1 MGSSILF
8 LAFLE
13 YRNSWTGPPD
23 IGRLGSVIE
32 AEGIKAE
39 GIDAVPPL
47 RTMAWEVEATET
59 ERMRLLERESPL
71 ASLAEYADE
80 ARHGD
85 GRLVLV
91 AGEAGVGKSTL
102 VEQLQRD
109 VPDARWFWGA
119 CDGLFTP
126 RPLGPLFDLAGQ
138 LGGELLELCR
148 ISATRDALFDAAL
161 RQLSEPGLLNIV
173 VIEDVHWADEAT
185 IDLLRFLGRR
195 LRNAPVLLVV
205 TYRDEG
211 LASTDPLRIALGEL
225 ASHRSTRRIW
235 LAPLSPDAVRVLASE
250 CGLDAGEL
258 YRLTV
263 GNPFFVTEVIRAG
276 MGAIP
281 ASARDAVLARVVR
294 LSGESRTVL
303 DVAALIGARVEMRL
317 LETVTSCSPSVVDE
331 LVSSGLL
338 AGDGTWL
345 RFRHE
350 IARLAVEEAIAA
362 HRRAAIHA
370 RILDA
375 LRSLGSDDDAG
386 LAFHAEQALD
396 GEAVLHHAVRAAR
409 RAVELVSHREAAAQY
424 ERATRFTSG
433 AEPAFVAGLYDGL
446 ADELLLVDRWKDA
459 ADATARALALWRS
472 IGDPLREGDTLL
484 RLAKTM
490 QRQGRGTEAAATFEA
505 AVAALQPLGPSRELA
520 RAYGSMAIE
529 RMVKG
534 ANDAAIEAAG
544 RAQAIAEPLGVS
556 EALIDALIA
565 QGVVAADTGGDWIG
579 PMGRALEIATTG
591 GFENHAGRTFA
602 AIYSNYCQ
610 QRRYAEGERYY
621 VDGLAYCD
629 EHDTTA
635 NGNWLRDD
643 RSIALERLGRWD
655 QALALATETLARIG
669 PSPPNRM
676 GSLTSR
682 GIIGARRRDPHTW
695 DHLDEAIAGADGTD
709 EAQRI
714 VLVRLARAEAH
725 WLAGDHDS
733 ARQEA
738 ELAADRSS
746 ACDPWDRGA
755 VAAWLRR
762 TGSTRSIV
770 GAIAEPYRL
779 QVEGDWEKAAQLWSD
794 LGCPY
799 EVGLAL
805 LDATEET
812 ALRRALGIFAELGA
826 PAAARI
832 ARQRMRALGL
842 RSVNTGP
849 RSATREHPLGL
860 TRREREVLDL
870 ICRGHSNA
878 EIAARLFIS
887 ARTVDHHVSAVLTK
901 LGAPNRTAAAEEAAR
916 LGLVGTPER

>member
-1 MGSSILF
+1 
-8 LAFLE
+8 
-13 YRNSWTGPPD
+13 
-23 IGRLGSVIE
+23 
-32 AEGIKAE
+32 
-39 GIDAVPPL
+39 
-47 RTMAWEVEATET
+47 MAWEVEATDPVKV
-59 ERMRLLERESPL
+59 RLLERESPV
-71 ASLAEYADE
+71 ASLAEYVDE
-80 ARHGD
+80 ARRGD

-91 AGEAGVGKSTL
+91 AGEAGVGKSAL

-148 ISATRDALFDAAL
+148 TSATRDALFDAVL
-161 RQLSEPGLLNIV
+161 RQLGDPGLLNIV

-195 LRNAPVLLVV
+195 LRNSSVLLVV

-211 LASTDPLRIALGEL
+211 LASTDPLRVALGEL

-235 LAPLSPDAVRVLASE
+235 LAPLSPEAVRVLASQ

-281 ASARDAVLARVVR
+281 ASARDAVLARVGR
-294 LSGESRTVL
+294 LSGEARTVL
-303 DVAALIGARVEMRL
+303 EAAALIGARVEMRL
-317 LETVTSCSPSVVDE
+317 LETVTSCPASAIDE

-338 AGDGTWL
+338 VGDGGWL

-350 IARLAVEEAIAA
+350 VARLAVEEAVAA

-375 LRSLGSDDDAG
+375 LRLLGSDDDAG
-386 LAFHAEQALD
+386 LAFHAKQAGD
-396 GEAVLHHAVRAAR
+396 GEAVLHHAFRAAR
-409 RAVELVSHREAAAQY
+409 RAAELASHREAAAQY
-424 ERATRFTSG
+424 QRATRFTSG

-446 ADELLLVDRWKDA
+446 ADELLLLDQWQDA
-459 ADATARALALWRS
+459 SDATAHALALWRS
-472 IGDPLREGDTLL
+472 IGDPLREGDTLR
-484 RLAKTM
+484 RLAEAM
-490 QRQGRGTEAAATFEA
+490 WAEGRGTQAAATIVA
-505 AVAALQPLGPSRELA
+505 AVAALEPLGPSRELA
-520 RAYGSMAIE
+520 RAHGFRALE

-556 EALIDALIA
+556 EALIDALNA
-565 QGVVAADTGGDWIG
+565 QGGVLADTGGDWIG
-579 PMGRALEIATTG
+579 PLRRALEIATSG
-591 GFENHAGRTFA
+591 SFEDHAGRTFA
-602 AIYSNYCQ
+602 NIYSNYCQ

-635 NGNWLRDD
+635 NGNWLRGD
-643 RSIALERLGRWD
+643 RSIALDRLGRWD
-655 QALALATETLARIG
+655 ESLALATEILARVG
-669 PSPPNRM
+669 PSPLNRM
-676 GSLTSR
+676 ASMMCR
-682 GIIGARRRDPHTW
+682 GIIGARRADPHTW
-695 DHLDEAIAGADGTD
+695 DDLDEAMPGADGTD

-714 VLVRLARAEAH
+714 VPVRLARAEAY

-733 ARQEA
+733 ARHEA

-762 TGSTRSIV
+762 TGSNRSV
-770 GAIAEPYRL
+770 AGALAEPYRL

-794 LGCPY
+794 IGCPY

-805 LDATEET
+805 LDAAEEA

-826 PAAARI
+826 PAAARV

-842 RSVNTGP
+842 RSVSTGP
-849 RSATREHPLGL
+849 RSAAREHPLGL

-870 ICRGHSNA
+870 ICGGHSNA

-887 ARTVDHHVSAVLTK
+887 ARTVDHHVSAVLAK
-901 LGAPNRTAAAEEAAR
+901 LGAPSRTVAAEEAAR
-916 LGLVGTPER
+916 LGLAGAPER